1 MANLNQ
7 KSRLMDVHSKIS
19 EPLNQEEKQ
28 GMLGRFLTNKN
39 KEGINQLKNEV
50 MGLTNEKEDAIL
62 TV

>member
-1 MANLNQ
+1 
-7 KSRLMDVHSKIS
+7 MDVHSKIS
-19 EPLNQEEKQ
+19 EPLNKEEKQ

-50 MGLTNEKEDAIL
+50 VGLTNEKEDAIL